1 MSSEELRKNIA
12 QKLDEFGR
20 IQNAINTIQQ
30 IDSGD
35 TTTGSTFSTKEA
47 AERVANLGND
57 INTIISD
64 IEELQAKRKENTENY
79 NIMMGQVKK
88 VVIDIK
94 TTKQT
99 VTDSVTKINLYT
111 QRMVELLSTIEQ
123 TKKYINNTQ
132 STLVQLLPALYII
145 QNDYTN
151 NAGNVDD
158 LKLLLGDDSLG
169 ETLSYDDMM
178 Q

>member
-57 INTIISD
+57 ISTIISD
-64 IEELQAKRKENTENY
+64 IEELQAKRKENSENY

-111 QRMVELLSTIEQ
+111 QRMIELLSTIEQ